1 VASFRNETVVGIIVF
16 CSLVVL
22 VLGLMWLEDQ
32 HFRGRGYILEAN
44 FDDVSGLNQGDPV
57 TVAGLPIGRVHDM
70 QLDEA
75 GVVTSLLIE
84 SEHEIPKGSMAIL
97 KSQGVMGEKYV
108 DVVLGEGSGNLQ
120 AGDIIPGLY
129 QVDLNQVFTQMGS
142 VGQNLEAVLS
152 QARTLLDDSTEY
164 GIRGSMTSVGAAAA
178 QLKNLIDRNAE
189 RLDETIANL
198 HDVSSALAGISPG
211 DEPQELIPNLETA
224 SQDLAATAA
233 RLKKFSASL
242 DSLLLPTMRGESTLG
257 KLLSDEA
264 LYRDCQ
270 TLVGHLDSLVQDVR
284 ENPGRYFKVEIF

>member
-1 VASFRNETVVGIIVF
+1 
-16 CSLVVL
+16 VL
-22 VLGLMWLEDQ
+22 ILGLMWLEDQ
-32 HFRGRGYILEAN
+32 HFRGRGYLLKAN

-57 TVAGLPIGRVHDM
+57 TVAGLPIGQVHDL

-84 SEHEIPKGSMAIL
+84 SKHELPKGSMAIL
-97 KSQGVMGEKYV
+97 KSQGVMGEKFV
-108 DVVLGEGSGNLQ
+108 DIVLGEGPGTLQ
-120 AGDIIPGLY
+120 AGDIIPGSY
-129 QVDLNQVFTQMGS
+129 QVDLNQVFTQLGS

-152 QARTLLDDSTEY
+152 QARTMLDDSTKY
-164 GIRGSMTSVGAAAA
+164 GIKGSVTNVGQAAA
-178 QLKNLIDRNAE
+178 QLKDLVDRNTE
-189 RLDETIANL
+189 RLDETIANI
-198 HDVSSALAGISPG
+198 HEASAALEGIFPG
-211 DEPQELIPNLETA
+211 EEPRELIPNLEAA

-233 RLKKFSASL
+233 QLKKFSTSL
-242 DSLLLPTMRGESTLG
+242 DSLFLPTLRGQSTLG